1 MSPSKWGS
9 GKGKGGPRRDWLLRA
24 PLILRA
30 IITYIPLAFT
40 LITSFKTNA
49 QFFTNI
55 WLPELPFHLEN
66 YERAWILMSRAI
78 KWSAIYSIPNLAL
91 VVVVSGLAGYAFAR
105 YRFPRKELLFT
116 AILALMM
123 LPAALTL
130 IPLFVQIAAW
140 GWMNTVHGI
149 VLPWSAGQIVLGT
162 FLMRIFFETLP
173 AEYFEAARLDGAS
186 ELTLFTRIAVP
197 LALPALATLAILD
210 LIFTW
215 NDLIWPLVV
224 TVDYER
230 LPVAVA
236 VLAFDTEFLSPEY
249 GVTYASYIITTV
261 PLMIVFSLTAR
272 RFMEGLEGG
281 LGN

>member
-1 MSPSKWGS
+1 MSPSKGS
-9 GKGKGGPRRDWLLRA
+9 FRKGKRGPGRDWLLRA
-24 PLILRA
+24 PLITLA
-30 IITYIPLAFT
+30 IITYVPLAFT
-40 LITSFKTNA
+40 IITSFKTNE

-55 WLPELPFHLEN
+55 WLPELPLHPEN
-66 YERAWILMSRAI
+66 YQRAWTIMGRAI
-78 KWSAIYSIPNLAL
+78 KWSAVYSIPNLAL
-91 VVVVSGLAGYAFAR
+91 VVVISGLAGYAFAR

-123 LPAALTL
+123 LPSALTL
-130 IPLFVQIAAW
+130 IPLFLQIVEW

-149 VLPWSAGQIVLGT
+149 VLPWTAGQIVLGM

-173 AEYFEAARLDGAS
+173 AETFEAARLDGAS
-186 ELTLFTRIAVP
+186 ELTLFTRIALP
-197 LALPALATLAILD
+197 LALPAFATLAILD
-210 LIFTW
+210 LLFTW
-215 NDLIWPLVV
+215 NDLIWPMVV

-236 VLAFDTEFLSPEY
+236 ILTFDSDFYSPQY
-249 GVTYASYIITTV
+249 GVTYAGYIITIV

-272 RFMEGLEGG
+272 RFMDGLEGG

>member
-1 MSPSKWGS
+1 MSPSRRS
-9 GKGKGGPRRDWLLRA
+9 SRMGKGNMRRDWLLRA
-24 PLILRA
+24 PLIVLA
-30 IITYIPLAFT
+30 IVTYIPLAFT

-49 QFFTNI
+49 QFFSNI
-55 WLPELPFHLEN
+55 WLPELPLHPEN
-66 YERAWILMSRAI
+66 YERFWTIMGRAI
-78 KWSAIYSIPNLAL
+78 KWSTIYSIPNLAL

-105 YRFPRKELLFT
+105 FRFPRKELLFT

-123 LPAALTL
+123 LPGALTL
-130 IPLFVQIAAW
+130 LPLFVQIASW
-140 GWMNTVHGI
+140 GWINTVHGI
-149 VLPWSAGQIVLGT
+149 VLPWAAGQIVIGT

-173 AEYFEAARLDGAS
+173 AVYFEAARLDGAS
-186 ELTLFTRIAVP
+186 ELTLFTRIALP

-210 LIFTW
+210 LLISW

-236 VLAFDTEFLSPEY
+236 VHAFDAEFLSPEY
-249 GVTYASYIITTV
+249 GVTYAGFIISIV
-261 PLMIVFSLTAR
+261 PLAIVFSLTAR

>member
-1 MSPSKWGS
+1 MSPFKGS
-9 GKGKGGPRRDWLLRA
+9 FRKGKRGLRRDWLLRA
-24 PLILRA
+24 PLITLA
-30 IITYIPLAFT
+30 ILTYIPLAFT
-40 LITSFKTNA
+40 IITSFKTNE

-55 WLPELPFHLEN
+55 WLPELPLHPEN
-66 YERAWILMSRAI
+66 YQRAWVVISRAL
-78 KWSAIYSIPNLAL
+78 KWNAIYSLPNMAL
-91 VVVVSGLAGYAFAR
+91 VVVISGLAGYAFAR

-123 LPAALTL
+123 LPSALTL
-130 IPLFVQIAAW
+130 IPLFLQIVEW

-149 VLPWSAGQIVLGT
+149 VLPWTAGQIVLGM

-186 ELTLFTRIAVP
+186 ELTLFLRIAVP

-210 LIFTW
+210 LLFTW
-215 NDLIWPLVV
+215 NDLIWPMVV

-236 VLAFDTEFLSPEY
+236 ILTFDSDFYSPQY
-249 GVTYASYIITTV
+249 GVTYAGYIITIV
-261 PLMIVFSLTAR
+261 PLMIVFALTAR
-272 RFMEGLEGG
+272 RFMDGLEGG

>member
-1 MSPSKWGS
+1 M
-9 GKGKGGPRRDWLLRA
+9 
-24 PLILRA
+24 
-30 IITYIPLAFT
+30 
-40 LITSFKTNA
+40 
-49 QFFTNI
+49 
-55 WLPELPFHLEN
+55 
-66 YERAWILMSRAI
+66 
-78 KWSAIYSIPNLAL
+78 AL

-123 LPAALTL
+123 LPSALTL
-130 IPLFVQIAAW
+130 IPLFLQIVDW

-149 VLPWSAGQIVLGT
+149 VLPWTAGQIVLGM

-173 AEYFEAARLDGAS
+173 AEYFEAARLDGAN
-186 ELTLFTRIAVP
+186 ELTLFLRIAVP

-210 LIFTW
+210 LLFTW
-215 NDLIWPLVV
+215 NDLIWQMVV

-236 VLAFDTEFLSPEY
+236 ILTFDSDFYSPQY
-249 GVTYASYIITTV
+249 GVTYAGYIITIV

-272 RFMEGLEGG
+272 RFMDGLEGG